1 LLSVI
6 IQYYYYY
13 CYYYYY
19 YYCYYY
25 SYQVINDYYYYS
37 IIPAKS
43 LMIIIIL
50 YFFKASV
57 QFLSQL
63 SMQQAFELLPSSFK
77 RYERDLRELST
88 SPFQPYVSIDFTKP
102 CILSIQRHAFRG
114 NVLLRRKLPS
124 SGLFLSLFLPFNT
137 EFFSS
142 IRYRRRPGRNCIYT
156 PEL

>member
-1 LLSVI
+1 
-6 IQYYYYY
+6 
-13 CYYYYY
+13 
-19 YYCYYY
+19 
-25 SYQVINDYYYYS
+25 
-37 IIPAKS
+37 
-43 LMIIIIL
+43 M
-50 YFFKASV
+50 

-142 IRYRRRPGRNCIYT
+142 IRYRRRPGRNWCCIYSQ
-156 PEL
+156 ELSSCSFKSSASGKYFQRRQNCWRTTSTR